1 MESTIGKNIA
11 RLRRERGMTQE
22 ELAAEIGL
30 SFQAVSRWEN
40 GQTTPDVA
48 TLMRIAQLMHVSLDA
63 LAGYTH
69 IPRAVSPYQEWYKSP
84 EYYWGTEPSSLCL
97 KIIELLPP
105 VRPYRVLDIGCG
117 EGKDAVFLAR
127 CGYDVTA
134 FDIAQAGIDKA
145 RRLADK
151 AGVYIDAFTADV
163 CDYRLARTYDILH
176 CSGVLHYI
184 PPHLRAEIFANY
196 REHTAEGGLHAMN
209 VFVQKPF
216 IAPPPEKEDSF
227 DWHTGELFAHYRDWK
242 LERMEERIFDCNS
255 SGVPHQHAMDVVV
268 ARKMAQTDEDGR
280 TTK

>member
-1 MESTIGKNIA
+1 MENTIGKNIA
-11 RLRRERGMTQE
+11 RLRKACGITQE
-22 ELAAEIGL
+22 ELAGELGL

-48 TLMRIAQLMHVSLDA
+48 TLQRIAQRMQVSLDA
-63 LAGYTH
+63 LVGYTPA
-69 IPRAVSPYQEWYKSP
+69 PRAVSPYQEWYKSP

-145 RRLADK
+145 KRLAEQ
-151 AGVYIDAFTADV
+151 ANVYINAFVADV
-163 CDYRLARTYDILH
+163 CDFRLDREFDILH

-184 PPHLRAEIFANY
+184 PREMRAEIFDNY
-196 REHTAEGGLHAMN
+196 RAHTAVGGLHALN
-209 VFVQKPF
+209 AFVEKAF
-216 IAPPPEKEDSF
+216 IAPPPEKETSYP
-227 DWHTGELFAHYRDWK
+227 WYTGELFAHYRDWK
-242 LERMEERIFDCNS
+242 LETCQERIFDCNS
-255 SGVPHQHAMDVVV
+255 SGIPHQHAMDVVV
-268 ARKMAQTDEDGR
+268 ARKMV
-280 TTK
+280 K